1 MSDRFPDDT
10 DDSNDDRADDG
21 DRWENGPPDESG
33 EGRSWLSSLLTA
45 LDRLDEFS
53 ASSSSPGSRPRPGSR
68 PDTDSGSE
76 SDPSRREGRSSF
88 DYDISI
94 RTGLDDLFDGGNA
107 GDRDRDVRRSEL
119 NQSPDRSS
127 DRRRTRRR
135 NAANA
140 DHRVTTRTGDDE
152 LLVTA
157 DLSGVDPDDITVG
170 FDEGTLVVGVDNR
183 ELERVAVPWPEP
195 SSEAVV
201 RNGILSVTVTPD
213 SGSSSDA
220 GSIDVESESESES
233 ETETESETT
242 DETEDTDTD
251 TNTDTDENT
260 EDDT

>member
-21 DRWENGPPDESG
+21 DRWENRPPDDSG

-68 PDTDSGSE
+68 SDADSGSE
-76 SDPSRREGRSSF
+76 SDPNRREHRSSF

-170 FDEGTLVVGVDNR
+170 FDDGTLVVGVDNR
-183 ELERVAVPWPEP
+183 ALERVSVPWSA
-195 SSEAVV
+195 SSAEATV
-201 RNGILSVTVTPD
+201 RNGILTVTVTPD
-213 SGSSSDA
+213 SGA
-220 GSIDVESESESES
+220 GPDVGSMETES
-233 ETETESETT
+233 ETESETT
-242 DETEDTDTD
+242 SEPEDTDTD
-251 TNTDTDENT
+251 TNT